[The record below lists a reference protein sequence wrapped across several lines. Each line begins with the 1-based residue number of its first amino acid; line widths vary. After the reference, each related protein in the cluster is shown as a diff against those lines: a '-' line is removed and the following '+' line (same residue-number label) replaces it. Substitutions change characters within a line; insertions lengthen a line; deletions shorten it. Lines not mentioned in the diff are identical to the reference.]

1 MSAAAKERKKL
12 AGKLRW
18 RAVLLRKIAT
28 ELDALAVEVEGSGKG
43 DGTTP
48 PATTGGFKSL

>member
-1 MSAAAKERKKL
+1 MNAAANERKKL

-18 RAVLLRKIAT
+18 RAMLLRKIAT

-43 DGTTP
+43 GI
-48 PATTGGFKSL
+48 KSL